1 MSPER
6 SWWQIPLWSPKH
18 FAVTC
23 AAVLVALLLAGQ
35 VVGSDAPTTA
45 AATSAGSTPRPVAA
59 EEPAG
64 SNPRSTAPTPKPQVP
79 ASPSSSATRISSRA
93 TGPRDAASSFVAA
106 WARPYDRADRWR
118 DVLTPLSTPALA
130 RLIQKAAPEHVPATR
145 SFGDPKV
152 LKQTTRSATVRI
164 TTDAGPI
171 KIGLR
176 RTGGRWLV
184 GAIEPIE
191 EGR

>member
-18 FAVTC
+18 FATTC
-23 AAVLVALLLAGQ
+23 AAALIALFLAGQ
-35 VVGSDAPTTA
+35 VVGSDAPATA
-45 AATSAGSTPRPVAA
+45 VAASGASTPRAVAA

-64 SNPRSTAPTPKPQVP
+64 SSSQSMAPTPTPQVP
-79 ASPSSSATRISSRA
+79 ASPSSSATRNSSRA
-93 TGPRDAASSFVAA
+93 TGPGDAASSFVAA

-118 DVLTPLSTPALA
+118 GVLTRLSTPAFA
-130 RLIQKAAPEHVPATR
+130 HLIQKAEPEHVPATR

-152 LKQTTRSATVRI
+152 LKQTPRSAAVRI
-164 TTDAGPI
+164 STDAGPV

-176 RTGGRWLV
+176 HTGGRWLV